1 MNHEEILKE
10 LAKKEIEILKTAKQP
25 LIRVIGPW
33 TTGGF
38 GYEENIRRFAN
49 AEKALKKRGYNIV
62 DYFNSEETIK
72 KLRVEGV
79 SADLIMDAYH
89 KPILESGYIRK
100 AFVMPRSNESA
111 GATWEINFIKEHT
124 NTEIENVPEEWIN
137 E

>member
-10 LAKKEIEILKTAKQP
+10 LAEKEIEILKTAKQP

-62 DYFNSEETIK
+62 DYFTSEETIK
-72 KLRVEGV
+72 KLRGEGV
-79 SADLIMDAYH
+79 SSDLIMDIYH